1 MSASSKRYMG
11 RVAKIGCVLSA
22 YLGQGFVPAEL
33 HHLREGQGMSER
45 ASDFLVIPL
54 CPEYHRGPNGLHGN
68 KSIMRIAKLE
78 ELDLLALT
86 IEALN
91 P

>member
-1 MSASSKRYMG
+1 MSAASKRYMG
-11 RVAKIGCVLSA
+11 RVAKIGCVLCA
-22 YLGQGFVPAEL
+22 KLGAGPTKASV
-33 HHLREGQGMSER
+33 HHLREGQGKGER
-45 ASDFLVIPL
+45 ASDFLTIAL
-54 CPEYHRGPNGLHGN
+54 CYDCHQGPNGFHGN
-68 KSIMRIAKLE
+68 RSLLRIAKVD